1 MLLGVRAVADV
12 TCSRVSRESRFFRSA
27 ASFARVRYGN
37 APCLPVRAKAFVVGD
52 GILNDQGF
60 NAIRMGERHPADR
73 PAEVLHLQGV
83 LGQLQRSVK

>member
-1 MLLGVRAVADV
+1 
-12 TCSRVSRESRFFRSA
+12 
-27 ASFARVRYGN
+27 
-37 APCLPVRAKAFVVGD
+37 VGD